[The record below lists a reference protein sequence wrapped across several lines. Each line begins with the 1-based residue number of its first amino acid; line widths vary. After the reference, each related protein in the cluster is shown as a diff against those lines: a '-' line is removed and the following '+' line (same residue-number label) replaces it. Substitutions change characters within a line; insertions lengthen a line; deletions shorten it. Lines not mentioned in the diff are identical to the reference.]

1 MAAVE
6 VMYFFEKHFVL
17 VLKGEVDCLG
27 VSFGLV
33 EGDIFD
39 LDQTF
44 VVLVEIKVDDL
55 ELEEGVVVRL
65 VWGCMNGR
73 LCFLWC
79 LSWMSLAEKISSIG
93 GRFFGIVIR
102 EDLFMELFLLDGT
115 SLGKVTGSKKE
126 EKFLMLLVWG
136 KRLVKKE
143 G

>member
-1 MAAVE
+1 MAEVE

-39 LDQTF
+39 LDHTF

-55 ELEEGVVVRL
+55 ELEEVVVFRL

-79 LSWMSLAEKISSIG
+79 LSWMFLAEKMSSIG
-93 GRFFGIVIR
+93 GRFFGIVIP

-136 KRLVKKE
+136 R
-143 G
+143 